1 MILKK
6 RLLNHMSNNNNNIPK
21 SRSFVTPP
29 GHDGCTEILAL
40 VCETVANTNLVICE
54 KGVQGV
60 CGSCHDRKDSCI
72 PDVMAGRPSTPERF
86 EVENTFK
93 AKTGDVVRIAVCER
107 SIWLSVVVSYLIPL
121 LSMMI
126 GASGSAIISFFLS
139 GEIKDLVT
147 ILGAFLGLFFGI
159 SLACY
164 LAKYLVQK
172 IWTPKMLGVLGAVKP
187 CN

>member
-1 MILKK
+1 
-6 RLLNHMSNNNNNIPK
+6 MSNNNNNNNHK

-29 GHDGCTEILAL
+29 GNDGYNEILAL

-60 CGSCHDRKDSCI
+60 CGSCHERKDSCV
-72 PDVMAGRPSTPERF
+72 PDVLAGRPSTTERF
-86 EVENTFK
+86 EVENIFK
-93 AKTGDVVRIAVCER
+93 AKAGDVVRIAICER
-107 SIWLSVVVSYLIPL
+107 SVWLSIVVSYLIPL

-159 SLACY
+159 ALAYY

-172 IWTPKMLGVLGAVKP
+172 IWAPKMLGVLGPIKP